1 MPSSATPQLALLIAG
16 HRIPMKPFDGTT
28 YRANVTTKLPSF
40 SDKIS
45 RGDQKA
51 RSTDPVVSHDA
62 AADAEP
68 AMRTKGAQLLAVFR
82 AYGPCTADYALAV
95 LGWRTGHQRVK
106 DLTDKGK
113 LRDTG
118 RTAPTRNGSDA
129 RIFEVAP

>member
-1 MPSSATPQLALLIAG
+1 MPSSATPQLDLLTWDESAEFTDA
-16 HRIPMKPFDGTT
+16 MAKKVFGTVYVPT
-28 YRANVTTKLPSF
+28 F
-40 SDKIS
+40 SAKIS
-45 RGDQKA
+45 HGDQKA

-68 AMRTKGAQLLAVFR
+68 AMRTKGARLLAVFR

-106 DLTDKGK
+106 DLTDNGK